1 MFTVLGCMLKV
12 IRAQS
17 RSHFVCSRF
26 TRRLYYYRRLLYVK
40 YKKTSSF
47 NSIFFAA
54 ARSSVAEIFP
64 IQKKM
69 KTQHLFL
76 ASRKR
81 KNDGN
86 RFLSVMASKNFYT
99 L

>member
-1 MFTVLGCMLKV
+1 MVQPTTINNSNNVYSDAMLGCMLKV

-47 NSIFFAA
+47 NSIFLP
-54 ARSSVAEIFP
+54 RSSVAEIVAP
-64 IQKKM
+64 PNATEK
-69 KTQHLFL
+69 
-76 ASRKR
+76 
-81 KNDGN
+81 
-86 RFLSVMASKNFYT
+86 
-99 L
+99 